1 MIRFLV
7 GCRFLGLCL
16 VTCGVTLVVSCA
28 VQAPMGGLPL
38 GGSPMDFGATQGGVQ
53 DMGSARELI
62 ASGQVPPPEAFVVEG
77 MFSEHE
83 LGLSGDPCARTLC
96 LRTAIG
102 VAPTLEGTPS
112 GWLQVGLSST
122 IDPDTFER
130 PSLTL
135 IATMDVSGSMGWGYQ
150 TERTEYPTPGQVT
163 RNLLS
168 AIAAEL
174 GPDDEIALVTYGSV
188 VEDVLAMTP
197 GDQQVTIQAAID
209 SLSTGGVTD
218 MESGLRRAYQVAESA
233 SGETDQ
239 VRVMLFTDMQPN
251 VGATEPSEFEEI
263 AADGAN
269 RGVGLTVMGVG
280 VGLRQ
285 EMMNAIT
292 HLRGGNA
299 FSLFDD
305 EDVTELMADDWPFLV
320 SPIAYD
326 LVVGV
331 TPSTGFHVADAYG
344 FPSGDD
350 GEVGSA
356 MDVSTVFL
364 SRRKGALLLRI
375 EPDEG
380 TELAGMRLSGS
391 LSYQTPQG
399 DLVEEAVDAMYSG
412 EPLDKRGKYFEQPG
426 VGKTVALAVLVSSM
440 REAAELYS
448 RERELAIATMT
459 GALARF
465 SADAQALDDEALSAE
480 VDLAHDLLQLMEQ
493 GADQGNLYG
502 HGIGGC

>member
-1 MIRFLV
+1 MIRV
-7 GCRFLGLCL
+7 VVRSRFLHMCL
-16 VTCGVTLVVSCA
+16 GFGSLALVAGCPM
-28 VQAPMGGLPL
+28 QAPIGGLPIDF
-38 GGSPMDFGATQGGVQ
+38 GSLQGDFGATQGGVQ
-53 DMGSARELI
+53 DMGFARELI

-77 MFSEHE
+77 MFSEHD
-83 LGLSGDPCARTLC
+83 LGLSGDPCERVLC

-122 IDPDTFER
+122 VDPDTFER

-135 IATMDVSGSMGWGYQ
+135 IATMDVSGSMGWDYV

-168 AIAAEL
+168 AIAGEL
-174 GPDDEIALVTYGSV
+174 GAEDQIALVTYGTI
-188 VEDVLAMTP
+188 VEDVLPLTP
-197 GDQQVTIQAAID
+197 GDQQVAIQAAID
-209 SLSTGGVTD
+209 ALGTGGVTD
-218 MESGLRRAYQVAESA
+218 MESGLWRAFEIAETA
-233 SGETDQ
+233 HGQAEQ
-239 VRVMLFTDMQPN
+239 VRVMLFTDLQPN

-263 AADGAN
+263 AADGAS
-269 RGVGLTVMGVG
+269 GGIGLTVMGVG

-305 EDVTELMADDWPFLV
+305 EDVAELMVDDWPFLV

-326 LVVGV
+326 MVVDV

-344 FPSGDD
+344 FPSSDD
-350 GEVGSA
+350 EVASA
-356 MDVSTVFL
+356 LDVSTVFL

-375 EPDEG
+375 EPDSG
-380 TELAGMRLSGS
+380 TELTGMNMSGS
-391 LSYQTPQG
+391 LSYRTPNG
-399 DLVEEAVDAMYSG
+399 ELVEQEVDAAYLG
-412 EPLDKRGKYFEQPG
+412 ETVDDRGRYFEQPS
-426 VGKTVALAVLVSSM
+426 VGKTIALAVLVSSM
-440 REAAELYS
+440 RQAAEVYQ
-448 RERELAIATMT
+448 EDRELAIATMT

-465 SADAQALDDEALSAE
+465 SADAQALDDEALALE
-480 VDLAHDLLQLMEQ
+480 VDLAYNLLQLMEQ
-493 GADQGNLYG
+493 GAEQGDLYG
-502 HGIGGC
+502 FRG